1 MNKLKNPYVLIGLA
15 LIGVYFYK
23 RNTIKKSKPKNLLS
37 EKKDKADEKEPEK
50 PKTLEEIS
58 KETDLPLPFLKDVEK
73 MSEEEKVKT
82 INANVESMN
91 RSKDLTSD
99 KKNHLLKMVK
109 YINSKKSCI
118 YYCTLEI

>member
-58 KETDLPLPFLKDVEK
+58 KEADLPLPFLKDVEK

-99 KKNHLLKMVK
+99 KKNQLLKMVK
-109 YINSKKSCI
+109 YINSKRKG
-118 YYCTLEI
+118 E